1 MIHTT
6 EAEATFCVYSSADDT
21 CMLYSIDKND
31 VCRHINKGRVKDVA
45 INGQDVEEDQKE
57 EDNSDD
63 VDDVGTDEG

>member
-45 INGQDVEEDQKE
+45 INGQDVE
-57 EDNSDD
+57 
-63 VDDVGTDEG
+63 